1 MVDGEGT
8 FVYVN
13 MFGGGVAW
21 TRFEELRMRSQRR
34 KTCGIVYIYLLHY
47 DFLPY
52 RFEGRSDSVL
62 HPDLCTWKLLKNIL

>member
-1 MVDGEGT
+1 VVDGEGT

-34 KTCGIVYIYLLHY
+34 KTCGIVMYPIHLLTS
-47 DFLPY
+47 L
-52 RFEGRSDSVL
+52 
-62 HPDLCTWKLLKNIL
+62 